1 MINNGKMRF
10 CCSPCNLYLPQ
21 HVCPPGPEPWCNP
34 SWVQYSENASTKWTQ
49 PASTAQSGEPE
60 QSDIVISINQ
70 EHSVRY
76 RDKTWRVTRSSYVT
90 FPYLWELETIMKPV
104 LNVSQSEAFPE
115 LIGQSDARKCPPSAQ
130 WLCDPVIIFLLIH
143 NCGVCKVTSRH
154 SDHRYSLLS
163 RPQ

>member
-49 PASTAQSGEPE
+49 PASTAQSGQPE

-76 RDKTWRVTRSSYVT
+76 RNKTWRVTRSSYAT

-104 LNVSQSEAFPE
+104 LNVIQSQAQAFSWANWPIRRQE
-115 LIGQSDARKCPPSAQ
+115 MSSISAVTL
-130 WLCDPVIIFLLIH
+130 WPCHHISTDP
-143 NCGVCKVTSRH
+143 
-154 SDHRYSLLS
+154 
-163 RPQ
+163 

>member
-10 CCSPCNLYLPQ
+10 CCSPCNLYLPD

-34 SWVQYSENASTKWTQ
+34 SWVQYSENASTKWTQPTQ

-76 RDKTWRVTRSSYVT
+76 RDKTCLVTRSSHVT
-90 FPYLWELETIMKPV
+90 FPYLWLLETIIKSV
-104 LNVSQSEAFPE
+104 LNVSQSDAFSCDNWPIRRQE
-115 LIGQSDARKCPPSAQ
+115 MSSISAVTL
-130 WLCDPVIIFLLIH
+130 WPCHHISTDP
-143 NCGVCKVTSRH
+143 
-154 SDHRYSLLS
+154 
-163 RPQ
+163 